1 MLLGAEFEMG
11 FWNAWIFMVPALFVI
26 LLTIYVMIKKG
37 ASGGKAR
44 VRHVSK
50 ITVIIA
56 SLSKFMLFPAAIY
69 SVFLPLHFGTVWFY
83 VGLLI
88 TLVGLVGTILIL
100 VGWARTS
107 SGEPVTR
114 GIYRYSRHP
123 MYVTMVLVLL
133 GLSIISVSWVFLV
146 FTIITG
152 VGVTR
157 PIFIRIEE
165 AECLRYYGD
174 AYREYMNRT
183 PRWIGI
189 PKSEKRE

>member
-1 MLLGAEFEMG
+1 MLLGTEFEMG
-11 FWNAWIFMVPALFVI
+11 FWNAWIFMVPALVVI

-123 MYVTMVLVLL
+123 MYVTTFLLLL
-133 GLSIISVSWVFLV
+133 GVSISSASCIFLV
-146 FTIITG
+146 FSIIMG
-152 VGVTR
+152 AGAVY
-157 PIFIRIEE
+157 FIRIEE
-165 AECLRYYGD
+165 AQLIGHYGV
-174 AYREYMNRT
+174 EYIKYKART
-183 PRWIGI
+183 PRWIGR
-189 PKSEKRE
+189 PKSREE